1 MGRPK
6 RNPSEVRQ
14 AIRDALA
21 TGRAAAVGMT
31 VLEMRTGMSQT
42 NLRVGLRELVDAGE
56 VERIEGRNG
65 RWSVTCAYRLKA
77 RHVGA
82 TPAA

>member
-6 RNPSEVRQ
+6 RDPSEVRQ

-21 TGRAAAVGMT
+21 TGRTAAVGMT

-42 NLRVGLRELVDAGE
+42 NLRAGLRELVEAGE
-56 VERIEGRNG
+56 VERIEGRDG
-65 RWSVTCAYRLKA
+65 RWSVTCAYRLAA
-77 RHVGA
+77 RNVGA
-82 TPAA
+82 APAA

>member
-6 RNPSEVRQ
+6 RDPSEVRQ

-21 TGRAAAVGMT
+21 TGRTAAIGMT

-42 NLRVGLRELVDAGE
+42 NLRVGLRELVEAGE
-56 VERIEGRNG
+56 VERIDGRNG
-65 RWSVTCAYRLKA
+65 RWSVTCAYRLAA

-82 TPAA
+82 AADA